1 MKLNKN
7 QIEFI
12 DNTIKI
18 NEILFN
24 LYDKEIKKLFVLH
37 KEQRDKLLEI

>member
-7 QIEFI
+7 QIEFVN
-12 DNTIKI
+12 NTIKI

-24 LYDKEIKKLFVLH
+24 LSDKEIKKLFALH
-37 KEQRDKLLEI
+37 KEQNIV